1 MKKLTIQDIANVYST
16 VYISFKDLDTYPED
30 SDDNLSPLEQS
41 ERDTQ
46 PLTTQE
52 LIKEYDI
59 SAEVADK
66 LIDYQSSLLANYRD
80 SISELL
86 SQVDR
91 YNEIRPYINNR
102 GIDKS
107 IFLQYLTSV
116 EDLDKLKRDYNP
128 AKQLRNGLIGTTTS
142 YLVFFTS
149 VIVGWNVKPPTTMS
163 DFICLGLVAFIW
175 LGITTGIAWQLPSE
189 YRTRKII
196 YRILIDKHI

>member
-16 VYISFKDLDTYPED
+16 VYISFKDLDTYPKD

-102 GIDKS
+102 GVDKS

-116 EDLDKLKRDYNP
+116 EDLDKLKRDFNP

>member
-16 VYISFKDLDTYPED
+16 VYISFKDLDTYPKD

-91 YNEIRPYINNR
+91 YNELRPYINNR

-116 EDLDKLKRDYNP
+116 EDLDKLKRDFNP

>member
-1 MKKLTIQDIANVYST
+1 MKKPTIQDIANVYST
-16 VYISFKDLDTYPED
+16 VYISFKDLDTYPKD

-116 EDLDKLKRDYNP
+116 EDLDKLKRDFNP

>member
-16 VYISFKDLDTYPED
+16 VYISFKDLDTYPKD

-116 EDLDKLKRDYNP
+116 EDLDKLKRDFNP

-175 LGITTGIAWQLPSE
+175 LGITTGIAWQLTSE

>member
-1 MKKLTIQDIANVYST
+1 MKKFTIQDIANVYST
-16 VYISFKDLDTYPED
+16 VYISFKDLDTYPKD

-116 EDLDKLKRDYNP
+116 EDLDKLKRDFNP

-175 LGITTGIAWQLPSE
+175 LGITTGIAWQLTSE

>member
-1 MKKLTIQDIANVYST
+1 MKKFTIQDIANVYST
-16 VYISFKDLDTYPED
+16 VYISFKDLDTYPKD

-116 EDLDKLKRDYNP
+116 EDLDKLKRDFNP

>member
-116 EDLDKLKRDYNP
+116 EDLDKLKRDFNP

-163 DFICLGLVAFIW
+163 DFICLVLVAFIW

-189 YRTRKII
+189 YRTRKIV
-196 YRILIDKHI
+196 YRILKDRYT

>member
-16 VYISFKDLDTYPED
+16 VYISFKDLDTYPKD

-116 EDLDKLKRDYNP
+116 EDLDKLKRDFNP

-175 LGITTGIAWQLPSE
+175 LGITTGIAWQLPAE

>member
-16 VYISFKDLDTYPED
+16 VYISFKDLDTYPKD

>member
-16 VYISFKDLDTYPED
+16 VYISFKDLDTYPKD

-102 GIDKS
+102 GVDKS

-116 EDLDKLKRDYNP
+116 EDLDKLKRDFNP

-175 LGITTGIAWQLPSE
+175 LGITTGIAWQLTSE

>member
-16 VYISFKDLDTYPED
+16 VYISFKDLDTYPKD

-116 EDLDKLKRDYNP
+116 EDLDKLKRDFNP

>member
-16 VYISFKDLDTYPED
+16 VYISFKDLDTYPKD
-30 SDDNLSPLEQS
+30 SDDNLSPFEQS

-102 GIDKS
+102 GIVKS

-116 EDLDKLKRDYNP
+116 EDLDKLKRDFNP